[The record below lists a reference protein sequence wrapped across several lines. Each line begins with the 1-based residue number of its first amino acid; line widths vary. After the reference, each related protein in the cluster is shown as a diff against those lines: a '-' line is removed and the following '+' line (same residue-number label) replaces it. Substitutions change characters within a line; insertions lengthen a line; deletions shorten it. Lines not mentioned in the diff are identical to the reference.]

1 MHLNLMKETKLMEDN
16 FKRFYEV
23 PVGATFRWGN
33 VHRYKK
39 IKDVHQ
45 DDIYQDEMEPNCI
58 DLNTGHKCVL
68 SAIFKCYDIEE

>member
-1 MHLNLMKETKLMEDN
+1 MDDN
-16 FKRFYEV
+16 YIRFYQV

-39 IKDVHQ
+39 IKEVHPGE
-45 DDIYQDEMEPNCI
+45 IFQDEMEPNCI
-58 DLNTGHKCVL
+58 DLNTGHECIL